1 MSEEIKQRTPGKT
14 EMLSQFKSRI
24 KKFRKNRILQNNQK
38 QYMTRQMKTKYHKNY
53 CYNPD
58 AEWLKKAEEDL
69 LGKEI

>member
-14 EMLSQFKSRI
+14 EMLSQFKSHI

-38 QYMTRQMKTKYHKNY
+38 QYMTRQMKRKYHKNY

-58 AEWLKKAEEDL
+58 EEWLKKAEEDL
-69 LGKEI
+69 LGKAI